1 MYCSKKQL
9 LKLEQE
15 GIEKYKNNINIYNPD
30 IKMTRKEYIK
40 EKLKEGNIIILCD
53 CGKNYTKY
61 HKSRHEESKKHL
73 NYLSSLIQ

>member
-15 GIEKYKNNINIYNPD
+15 EIEKCKNNININKSN

-73 NYLSSLIQ
+73 NYIGSHP